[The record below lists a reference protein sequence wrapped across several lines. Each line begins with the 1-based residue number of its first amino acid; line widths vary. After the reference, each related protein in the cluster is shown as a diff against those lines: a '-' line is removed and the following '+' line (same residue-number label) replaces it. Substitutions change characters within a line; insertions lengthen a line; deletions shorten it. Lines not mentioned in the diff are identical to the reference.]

1 MTAARRVISRDRLPT
16 MRWVAVLA
24 AVLWTAVVPS
34 GAAAITGFHSPSGN
48 IRCNILKSGVRC
60 DITQHGWQSPPKPNS
75 CEFDWGGSI
84 GLSRHGAAHFLCVS
98 DATEQGAVLAYGDS
112 ITRHRFRCKSLI
124 SGIRCTNKRNGHG
137 FKLSRQS
144 YRFF

>member
-1 MTAARRVISRDRLPT
+1 MRRVT
-16 MRWVAVLA
+16 VLA
-24 AVLWTAVVPS
+24 ALLCAAVVPS

-48 IRCNILKSGVRC
+48 IRCDILNSGVRC
-60 DITQHGWQSPPKPNS
+60 DITHHSWQAPPKPKT

-84 GLSRHGAAHFLCVS
+84 GLARDGKAHFLCVS
-98 DATEQGAVLAYGDS
+98 DATEQGAVLAYGES
-112 ITRHRFRCKSLI
+112 ITRHRFRCKSLT
-124 SGIRCTNKRNGHG
+124 SGVRCTNKRNGQG